1 MKLTVVV
8 SKGEEFYIG
17 TIKEIPSVI
26 SQGTTIKEAK
36 ANVLDALEFY
46 LQDMQNEKDAE
57 NKVLEEDLI
66 FADVS

>member
-46 LQDMQNEKDAE
+46 IPLRRMLCFLQ
-57 NKVLEEDLI
+57 
-66 FADVS
+66 

>member
-8 SKGEEFYIG
+8 SKGDEFYIG

-26 SQGTTIKEAK
+26 SEGSTIDEAK

-46 LQDMQNEKDAE
+46 LEDMQNENDLE
-57 NKVLEEDLI
+57 NKVFEEDLI